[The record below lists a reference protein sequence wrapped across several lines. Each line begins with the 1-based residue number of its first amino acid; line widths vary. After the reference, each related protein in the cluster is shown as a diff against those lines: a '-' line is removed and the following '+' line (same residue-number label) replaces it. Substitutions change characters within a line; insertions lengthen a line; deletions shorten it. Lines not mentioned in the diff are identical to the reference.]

1 MQEELSVSIFVE
13 VSTKVKKPVHCMT
26 QILLCDYLNWLI
38 KLRVDIDNKN
48 ENSIEYFNVFKFK

>member
-1 MQEELSVSIFVE
+1 
-13 VSTKVKKPVHCMT
+13 MT